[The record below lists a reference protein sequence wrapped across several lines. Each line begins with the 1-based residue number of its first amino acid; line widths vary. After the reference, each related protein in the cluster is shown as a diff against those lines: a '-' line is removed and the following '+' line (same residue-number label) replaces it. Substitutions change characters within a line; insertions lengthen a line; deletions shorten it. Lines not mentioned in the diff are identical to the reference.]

1 MNKLERDVSDC
12 LNVSFEHGELSNSQ
26 RQAVIWLIY
35 TKDREGRYIKNWPP
49 ISLSTV
55 DVKIASKALALCFKS
70 KLAHP

>member
-12 LNVSFEHGELSNSQ
+12 LNFSFEHGELCNSQ

-35 TKDREGRYIKNWPP
+35 TKDREGRYIKKWPP

-55 DVKIASKALALCFKS
+55 DVKIASKALALYFKN
-70 KLAHP
+70 KLTHP